1 MDPRRL
7 VPHVLI
13 LSRITQRTAFPQPRR
28 PAPTWATTM
37 RQGRRGRA
45 DAPWSAPRPRVIAG
59 HGRWRAETKNRPPF
73 APLRAAAPLQ
83 HVTCRAAAL
92 PQRRSSVSTG
102 GQVAQ
107 GNSLVFGR
115 SRVPRSGT
123 RLPEG
128 HQMTCK
134 RLLVNIAIHASA
146 IFLVLAACAHSTTQ
160 SQERLPPRTQD
171 RPLQDR
177 IKSGERSERESWQKR
192 DEVVRALALKDGD
205 VVADGK
211 VYAVDVA
218 ADVLGY
224 LEQQAGHEGL
234 GNVATIVSR
243 EDDPMLPANAVDL
256 AFFCDTTHHIAN
268 RTDFYR
274 RMLPGLK
281 EHGRLAIID
290 YPPGAEH
297 APHPP
302 EQLVPRS
309 QAIGEAEE
317 AGFKLV
323 DEFNFLPRQYFLLF
337 EKR

>member
-1 MDPRRL
+1 
-7 VPHVLI
+7 
-13 LSRITQRTAFPQPRR
+13 
-28 PAPTWATTM
+28 
-37 RQGRRGRA
+37 
-45 DAPWSAPRPRVIAG
+45 
-59 HGRWRAETKNRPPF
+59 
-73 APLRAAAPLQ
+73 
-83 HVTCRAAAL
+83 
-92 PQRRSSVSTG
+92 
-102 GQVAQ
+102 
-107 GNSLVFGR
+107 
-115 SRVPRSGT
+115 
-123 RLPEG
+123 
-128 HQMTCK
+128 MTCK
-134 RLLVNIAIHASA
+134 RLLANIAIPASA

-160 SQERLPPRTQD
+160 TQERLPPRTQD

-177 IKSGERSERESWQKR
+177 IKSGERSERESWQKP
-192 DEVVRALALKDGD
+192 DEVVRALGLKDGD
-205 VVADGK
+205 VVADIGAGTGYFTRRFARAVAPDGK

-224 LEQQAGHEGL
+224 LEQQAGQEGL
-234 GNVATIVSR
+234 RNVATIVSR